1 MRLEN
6 ILFAQAQRYPDKV
19 ALVCGAKR
27 VTYRDLAQRVRK
39 VANGLQSRGV
49 KQGDRIVLFVANGID
64 LVELLY
70 ATFAIGAVVVPVTT
84 RLTPHELSH
93 ICGDSRPAAIVF
105 EGDGEKIAEVLREN
119 ATAIQVSID
128 HASRSIV
135 AYADI
140 GVDGPVDLPKLSVE
154 IDDAAIMYTSGTT
167 GKPKGAIITH
177 SNIVVQNYFIHA
189 VEWAIS
195 SEDRYLVTT
204 PLAHRAGF
212 ARMANSLSLGGT
224 LVVLKNFDPEE
235 AVATIEREQIT
246 VAGVVPTICRMM
258 LPVVEAGSERCKTL
272 KLVVVTGE
280 AFPVEL
286 KRRMALALP
295 DLKMVSFFAMT
306 EAGAVTSLSHE
317 EQLEQPTSIGRPTPG
332 VEVRIINEAGVDCG
346 TDDPGEL
353 LVRAGEPGRFT
364 TMRGYF
370 NLPEATAEIIRD
382 GWLHTGDVATRDA
395 SGYLYIVD
403 RKKDMIL
410 SGGLNIYTKEV
421 EQALLSHPDIADV
434 AIIGVPDEKF
444 GEAVAAFVQP
454 DVSAALTTD
463 MVRDHAGQLLAGYK
477 KPRYVYFVDVLPRNS
492 LGKVLKGDLRRQA
505 AELQRVPPLNDRAE
519 DSPVERE

>member
-19 ALVCGAKR
+19 ALVCGANR
-27 VTYRDLAQRVRK
+27 VTYRDLVLRVRE
-39 VANGLQSRGV
+39 VANGLLRGGV
-49 KQGDRIVLFVANGID
+49 RQGDRIVLFVANGIEI
-64 LVELLY
+64 VELIY
-70 ATFAIGAVVVPVTT
+70 AAFSVGAVVVPVTT

-93 ICGDSRPAAIVF
+93 ICADSRPVAIVF

-119 ATAIQVSID
+119 AEAIQISIG
-128 HASRSIV
+128 HASGSVV

-140 GVDGPVDLPKLSVE
+140 GVDSPVDLPKLSVE

-177 SNIVVQNYFIHA
+177 SNIVVQNYLIHA

-212 ARMANSLSLGGT
+212 ARLANSLSLGGT

-246 VAGVVPTICRMM
+246 VAGVVPTVCRMM
-258 LPVVEAGSERCKTL
+258 LPVIEAGPARCLTL
-272 KLVVVTGE
+272 KLIVVTGE

-286 KRRMALALP
+286 KRRIARALP

-306 EAGAVTSLSHE
+306 EAGAVTSLSHA
-317 EQLEQPTSIGRPTPG
+317 EQFEHPTSIGRPTPG
-332 VEVRIINEAGVDCG
+332 VEVRIVNEAGADCG
-346 TDDPGEL
+346 TDKPGEL

-370 NLPEATAEIIRD
+370 NRPDATAAILRD

-395 SGYLYIVD
+395 DGYLYIVD

-421 EQALLSHPDIADV
+421 EQALLSHPGIADV
-434 AIIGVPDEKF
+434 AIIGVPDDKF

-454 DVSAALTTD
+454 DLAVTLTLTAD
-463 MVRDHAGQLLAGYK
+463 MIQDHARQLLAGYK
-477 KPRYVYFVDVLPRNS
+477 KPRYVYFLDALPRNS
-492 LGKVLKGDLRRQA
+492 LGKVLKGDLRKRA
-505 AELQRVPPLNDRAE
+505 AELQQSETRGGSLEPVPNA
-519 DSPVERE
+519 